1 MLSLIILLN
10 IIRGFCIVSSVI
22 LFFRFLYS
30 VLVD

>member
-10 IIRGFCIVSSVI
+10 IIRSCCIVSSII
-22 LFFRFLYS
+22 LFLRFLYS